1 PAVLDLAASAPDLS
15 AELPELPGH
24 LSAEAV
30 HAVTHEGARSVQ
42 DVLARRLRAA
52 FEADDG
58 GAAAAGPVA
67 ELMAPLLDWDAR
79 RASAEAERYRDWV
92 AVQRATQ
99 DAET

>member
-1 PAVLDLAASAPDLS
+1 
-15 AELPELPGH
+15 
-24 LSAEAV
+24 
-30 HAVTHEGARSVQ
+30 EGARSVQ

-99 DAET
+99 DAETDEAAHALLEDAARRTARDGGR